1 VNLLRGLR
9 QACPLSGLSNAR
21 AQTDAASRAS
31 NSGRKL
37 GKEAELRESTSSH
50 APRRS
55 PMNLTILA
63 VGYRARCTEA
73 GCANLGRLV
82 LRHAHAG
89 GRLMSNSE
97 FCHAHAR
104 VKLSRDR
111 AGGLRVYDAASL
123 SEPIPRLAAPQPPV
137 AATHE
142 TGARSSKTVKTSY
155 QGSDARARGRCPS

>member
-1 VNLLRGLR
+1 M
-9 QACPLSGLSNAR
+9 
-21 AQTDAASRAS
+21 
-31 NSGRKL
+31 K
-37 GKEAELRESTSSH
+37 
-50 APRRS
+50 
-55 PMNLTILA
+55 LTILA

-73 GCANLGRLV
+73 GCANLGRLI
-82 LRHAHAG
+82 LRHADAG

-155 QGSDARARGRCPS
+155 QGSDARARGRCYREVVRRSEGITSQILSCAGWDRNQSRT